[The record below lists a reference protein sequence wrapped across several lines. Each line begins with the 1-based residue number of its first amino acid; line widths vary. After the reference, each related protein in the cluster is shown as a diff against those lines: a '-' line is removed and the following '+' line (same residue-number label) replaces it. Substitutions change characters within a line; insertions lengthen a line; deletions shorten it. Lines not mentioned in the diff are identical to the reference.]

1 MSRVQSVFLS
11 ADMVEKIG
19 QMNQSVVDIL
29 MQNKL
34 LTLLVVAMGA
44 YLVSY
49 WFKSSEPFESV
60 QRAHGKQATGEP
72 YPEMTKQHRN
82 FLDVDYPAHLP
93 QHLAVR
99 PARPP
104 ARAPEDL
111 PVRQEPLARQE
122 VPRPAEP
129 LNPPYED
136 DFEYDNP
143 HGGHDYAEEE
153 MNEQDFFG
161 TEMYG
166 QSITN
171 INANRRN
178 PTPYTMDKNQYMT
191 L

>member
-1 MSRVQSVFLS
+1 MSRVESVFLS

-19 QMNQSVVDIL
+19 QMNQSVVDVL

-44 YLVSY
+44 YLLSH
-49 WFKSSEPFESV
+49 WFQREAEPFESV
-60 QRAHGKQATGEP
+60 QRAHGKRATGER
-72 YPEMTKQHRN
+72 YPEMTRQHRN
-82 FLDVDYPAHLP
+82 FLDVDEPAHLP

-104 ARAPEDL
+104 ARAPEDFPATGDFPAAGDL
-111 PVRQEPLARQE
+111 
-122 VPRPAEP
+122 PRPAEP
-129 LNPPYED
+129 HNPPYED
-136 DFEYDNP
+136 EL
-143 HGGHDYAEEE
+143 DYAEEE
-153 MNEQDFFG
+153 VYEQDFG

-171 INANRRN
+171 FNSDRRN
-178 PTPYTMDKNQYMT
+178 PAPYTLHKNQYMT